1 MPCTRP
7 DLLEAVL
14 ARVGG
19 SLHENHHLVTDTERR
34 LIDIY
39 GVEKGFQY
47 CSLDRRRVG
56 GCRGSVLG
64 AGGDRCVAEEKVR
77 HCDHLL
83 GLAAVLSPGQSEL
96 RGNLLYH
103 KSGALRHLLET
114 GPSTKAEV
122 TLGVAS

>member
-1 MPCTRP
+1 MPR
-7 DLLEAVL
+7 LS
-14 ARVGG
+14 AR
-19 SLHENHHLVTDTERR
+19 
-34 LIDIY
+34 
-39 GVEKGFQY
+39 
-47 CSLDRRRVG
+47 CW
-56 GCRGSVLG
+56 
-64 AGGDRCVAEEKVR
+64 GDRCVAEEKVR

-122 TLGVAS
+122 TLGVASSTIHRPQISCSASLDRRVLHYYWIIMGG